1 MRDIEF
7 HKPIASRRYTFA
19 PRKGRSY
26 PVTVSIGKPYSRGR
40 PAQWLCRYRI
50 TGAGKVRT
58 LAMAGADS
66 MQALLLAAQ
75 ILRVELEL
83 WARTEKGKFLYD
95 GQPKLFLPVLTAG
108 RRKTSRRNAN

>member
-1 MRDIEF
+1 
-7 HKPIASRRYTFA
+7 
-19 PRKGRSY
+19 
-26 PVTVSIGKPYSRGR
+26 
-40 PAQWLCRYRI
+40 
-50 TGAGKVRT
+50 
-58 LAMAGADS
+58 

-95 GQPKLFLPVLTAG
+95 GQPKLFLPVLMVG